1 MCPPPVSTT
10 PCSLAR
16 SLSSL
21 SPCCCSSSSCLQSSN
36 HYYYSLSLSLTLPSH
51 YSFIDSPVCLFVCLY
66 HSIHPS
72 IHLSLFI
79 HYCCYSL
86 LLPPPWISSHLI
98 PCFFLYHHHHHHSLI
113 FFIFIFS
120 LTMSASAAAAHDGAN
135 GAALDPPPPPRHP
148 QLLPAPSAP
157 KKPPAKDRHSKVD
170 GRGRRIRMPIIC
182 AARVFQLTRELG
194 HKSDGQTI
202 EWLLRQ
208 AEPSIIAATGTGTTP
223 ATFSTVSPSSARNSA
238 SSSSFSASGLDH
250 KPLSHSLLAPTP
262 FILGKR
268 LRSDDDDQT
277 QHLSKDDVA
286 VGPTVAAGGFWAL
299 PARPD
304 FGQVW
309 SFAAPPPEMV
319 VAAATGPSNSHHQQ
333 PASLRFMQQ
342 QQPLGI
348 GEASAARVGNY
359 LPIAQVQGHHLNLL
373 ASLSGPPPQSSE
385 QQRDGDAS

>member
-1 MCPPPVSTT
+1 MST
-10 PCSLAR
+10 
-16 SLSSL
+16 
-21 SPCCCSSSSCLQSSN
+21 
-36 HYYYSLSLSLTLPSH
+36 
-51 YSFIDSPVCLFVCLY
+51 
-66 HSIHPS
+66 
-72 IHLSLFI
+72 
-79 HYCCYSL
+79 
-86 LLPPPWISSHLI
+86 
-98 PCFFLYHHHHHHSLI
+98 
-113 FFIFIFS
+113 
-120 LTMSASAAAAHDGAN
+120 SAAAEAAN
-135 GAALDPPPPPRHP
+135 PS
-148 QLLPAPSAP
+148 SAP
-157 KKPPAKDRHSKVD
+157 GPLSDPSQRHHQLHPSPTSNTTSLPLKKPPAKDRHSKVD

-223 ATFSTVSPSSARNSA
+223 ASFSTVSPSSARNSA
-238 SSSSFSASGLDH
+238 SSISAALDH
-250 KPLSHSLLAPTP
+250 KPLSNSHSLLAPTP

-268 LRSDDDDQT
+268 LRSDDDDHHQ
-277 QHLSKDDVA
+277 QLSNSKDDVTA
-286 VGPTVAAGGFWAL
+286 GSPTVGPTVAAGGFWAL

-309 SFAAPPPEMV
+309 SFAAPPPEMM
-319 VAAATGPSNSHHQQ
+319 VAAAAASNNSQQQQ
-333 PASLRFMQQ
+333 PHSASLRFLQQ

-385 QQRDGDAS
+385 QQRDGDAN